1 MFAIFKVI
9 MIHCMFPHIFSQI
22 YFKSEDEKPL
32 AILQLKVE
40 PQPHVID
47 QTFRFHCPEQ
57 TFLKKSIRLPPLQ
70 SLPGN
75 FPKAKTLELQI
86 KQVFR
91 FHELKAVRGAYR
103 TGRHELIGRHQ
114 HPLSPVCCSSS
125 INFMKCLHR

>member
-1 MFAIFKVI
+1 
-9 MIHCMFPHIFSQI
+9 MFPHTFSQI

-75 FPKAKTLELQI
+75 FPKVYTKNLELQI
-86 KQVFR
+86 KQVFC
-91 FHELKAVRGAYR
+91 FHELKALMRAYR
-103 TGRHELIGRHQ
+103 IGRHEVRSRHQ
-114 HPLSPVCCSSS
+114 HLLSPVCLSSS
-125 INFMKCLHR
+125 INIMKRLLR